1 MPQGL
6 LQLLVLTQEQERK
19 HLLSLLRWV
28 SLKDLQEPDSSLPLK
43 QGKSHYWLPVCP
55 LVFPPKLSFVFPAA
69 PSDFQEHVALRNSCI
84 KKLRQIHASLQTHR
98 TPHLQTQAQTRSD
111 LWLHHQLED
120 VSLILLT
127 QLSEVQEVQAS
138 VVLSTQTDKVS
149 QSSYSI

>member
-1 MPQGL
+1 M
-6 LQLLVLTQEQERK
+6 LTQEQERK
-19 HLLSLLRWV
+19 HLLNLLRGV

-55 LVFPPKLSFVFPAA
+55 LVFPPKIPFVFPAA

-84 KKLRQIHASLQTHR
+84 KKLRQIHASLQTHNR
-98 TPHLQTQAQTRSD
+98 TNVEQMQPHLQIQAQTSSD
-111 LWLHHQLED
+111 LWLQHQLED

-127 QLSEVQEVQAS
+127 NLSEVQEVQAS
-138 VVLSTQTDKVS
+138 VMLSTPTDKVS